1 MEVLLKMNPGLEMW
15 FGEQVWIDEDWDDD
29 EDWPEEGWSF
39 SFLVGWY
46 PRSDFLVAIQMD
58 DFFSH
63 EFLVRQIWA

>member
-1 MEVLLKMNPGLEMW
+1 MQVSLKMNPGLEMW
-15 FGEQVWIDEDWDDD
+15 FGEWDWIDWYEDD

-58 DFFSH
+58 DF
-63 EFLVRQIWA
+63 LVMNF